1 MLKYFDIK
9 TVSFGILVFGGLW
22 LLSLKEK
29 SIQSVLFPLFY
40 ILVAISAF
48 LLNDFLVLKFLPLL
62 ISLAFILFLILSYF
76 HNNSILLHFARKIH
90 KHPLGIDE
98 EAYIHRCTIFLDFT
112 LLLECLFTCRH
123 FTPRK
128 QLLLDYLFT
137 SFGWYMVFVIGGFM
151 QFLHRKFIFFK
162 GNNIWKQWLYYFFFY
177 VLF

>member
-1 MLKYFDIK
+1 MHILISFLYAPIVVLMLKYFDIK

-76 HNNSILLHFARKIH
+76 HNNSILLHFAHKIH

-98 EAYIHRCTIFLDFT
+98 EAYIHRCTIFWILLSFLNVFLHVGI
-112 LLLECLFTCRH
+112 LLLENN
-123 FTPRK
+123 
-128 QLLLDYLFT
+128 YYWIIYS

-151 QFLHRKFIFFK
+151 QFLHRKFIFLK
-162 GNNIWKQWLYYFFFY
+162 GK
-177 VLF
+177 